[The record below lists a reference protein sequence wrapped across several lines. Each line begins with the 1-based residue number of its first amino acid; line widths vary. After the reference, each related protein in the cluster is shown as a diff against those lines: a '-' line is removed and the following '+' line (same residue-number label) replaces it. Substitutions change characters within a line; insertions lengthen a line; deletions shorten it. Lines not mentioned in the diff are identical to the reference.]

1 MAPKPRKELLSE
13 IKKLKK
19 EIDRL
24 TDENNSLW
32 FMLDEIK
39 KSDITNLEY
48 QKHYEK
54 ITTKINE
61 RKRVMST
68 KVGEA

>member
-1 MAPKPRKELLSE
+1 MAYKSRKELLLE

-24 TDENNSLW
+24 IDESSSLW

-54 ITTKINE
+54 ITAKINE
-61 RKRVMST
+61 RKKLMST

>member
-48 QKHYEK
+48 QK
-54 ITTKINE
+54 
-61 RKRVMST
+61 
-68 KVGEA
+68 

>member
-1 MAPKPRKELLSE
+1 MS
-13 IKKLKK
+13 KK
-19 EIDRL
+19 EQKIEELEKEIERL
-24 TDENNSLW
+24 KEENDSLW

-54 ITTKINE
+54 ITAKINE
-61 RKRVMST
+61 RKKMMSK

>member
-1 MAPKPRKELLSE
+1 MSEKEQKIEELE
-13 IKKLKK
+13 K
-19 EIDRL
+19 EIERL
-24 TDENNSLW
+24 KEENDSLW

-54 ITTKINE
+54 ITAKINE
-61 RKRVMST
+61 RKKMMST